1 LSIDPKSIV
10 GYFPFAISAPK
21 VKAKDVVMAW
31 TTKIEDLAL
40 PRQQETT
47 SVRFLRLEQVMEIT
61 QLCRSSIYQLQRSGE
76 FPASVTIGKRGAR
89 FVETEVTAWMT
100 ARIASR
106 HKQSVGE
113 L

>member
-1 LSIDPKSIV
+1 
-10 GYFPFAISAPK
+10 
-21 VKAKDVVMAW
+21 MAW
-31 TTKIEDLAL
+31 TTNIHDIAL
-40 PRQQETT
+40 PRQQDTT

-89 FVETEVTAWMT
+89 FVESEVTAWMT

-106 HKQSVGE
+106 QKAGI